1 MNADPEWFSTTD
13 AAKQLG
19 MTQRAVYRFIDTG
32 QLPAY
37 RFGRVIRVR
46 SADLNEFIERAR
58 ITPER

>member
-1 MNADPEWFSTTD
+1 MDDEPEWISTAN

-19 MTQRAVYRFIDTG
+19 TTQRSVYRFIDTG

-37 RFGRVIRVR
+37 RFGRLISVR